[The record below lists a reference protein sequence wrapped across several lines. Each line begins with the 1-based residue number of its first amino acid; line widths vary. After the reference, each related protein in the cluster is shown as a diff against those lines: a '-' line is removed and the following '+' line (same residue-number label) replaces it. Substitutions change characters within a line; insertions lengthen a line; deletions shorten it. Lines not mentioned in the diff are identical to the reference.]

1 MYDPDFLRQ
10 SNVLAINLSAAH
22 CPFVYPLW
30 SILNHLPSEAVKLE
44 QSPSQEAMK
53 VVTGPL

>member
-1 MYDPDFLRQ
+1 MGFRVSELSDLP
-10 SNVLAINLSAAH
+10 AINLSEAH
-22 CPFVYPLW
+22 CPFVYPAC

-44 QSPSQEAMK
+44 QSPLQEAIK